1 MCPTCGKAFRVRANY
16 YKHRKIHERTSVEQ
30 PASTE
35 HQELIQTARNQ
46 SQSDVRM
53 ATRSGDEES
62 TNVALTQQL
71 NTQQTGLLET
81 FAVMT
86 FFLFNLRPLLL

>member
-30 PASTE
+30 PTSAE

-46 SQSDVRM
+46 SQNDVQM
-53 ATRSGDEES
+53 SIRSGDEES
-62 TNVALTQQL
+62 KNITLAQQL
-71 NTQQTGLLET
+71 NAQQTGLLET
-81 FAVMT
+81 YAVI
-86 FFLFNLRPLLL
+86 N